1 MNLVLFGIAVA
12 CLASGC
18 ARSTLQGSSPPARR
32 SCFILQELDG
42 PVRVR
47 KGDAVCAERFPP
59 ASTFKV
65 PHAMIALDSGAR
77 TGLDDLEKWDGKTRG
92 LAVWDQDQTLATAI
106 EHSAV
111 WYFQRTAEK
120 IGRERMLGYLAK
132 LGYGNQF
139 IGNDIALFWLDGSL
153 RISADEQAS
162 FTERFVRRELPIRA
176 NAMDSVD
183 ELIRQ
188 KPGTFARAT
197 PIDLDVTWDPAV
209 TQLYGKTGST
219 DFGSDNVRWVVGHLA
234 SRQRKFVFASL
245 VVARE
250 ELSVEAVT
258 QAMHELRDAGLL
270 SRKD

>member
-1 MNLVLFGIAVA
+1 MKVDLFAIVVALLVPA
-12 CLASGC
+12 CS
-18 ARSTLQGSSPPARR
+18 RSALPQSPAARR
-32 SCFILQELDG
+32 SCFILREIDG
-42 PVRVR
+42 PVRIR
-47 KGDAVCAERFPP
+47 KGDAACAERLPP

-77 TGLDDLEKWDGKTRG
+77 SGPDDPEKWDGKSRG

-106 EHSAV
+106 QRSAV

-120 IGRERMLGYLAK
+120 IGRERMVQYLAK
-132 LGYGNQF
+132 LEYGNQV

-153 RISADEQAS
+153 RVSADEQAS
-162 FTERFVRRELPIRA
+162 FMEKFVRRELPIRKS
-176 NAMDSVD
+176 AMDTVD
-183 ELIRQ
+183 ELLLQ

-197 PIDLDVTWDPAV
+197 PVDLDVNWDPAE
-209 TQLYGKTGST
+209 TQLFGKTGSIE
-219 DFGSDNVRWVVGHLA
+219 FGPDNVRWVVGHIT
-234 SRQRKFVFASL
+234 SHGRRFVFASL

-250 ELSVEAVT
+250 ELSIEAVT

>member
-1 MNLVLFGIAVA
+1 MPADV
-12 CLASGC
+12 
-18 ARSTLQGSSPPARR
+18 PPARR
-32 SCFILQELDG
+32 SCFILREIDG
-42 PVRVR
+42 ITRIR
-47 KGDAVCAERFPP
+47 KGDAVCAERFSP

-65 PHAMIALDSGAR
+65 PHAVIALDSGAR
-77 TGLDDLEKWDGKTRG
+77 SGPDDRETWDGKSRG

-120 IGRERMLGYLAK
+120 IGRETMLRYLAK

-162 FTERFVRRELPIRA
+162 FMERFVRRELPVRRDAIET
-176 NAMDSVD
+176 VD
-183 ELIRQ
+183 ELLRQ

-197 PIDLDVTWDPAV
+197 PVELDVTWDPAQ
-209 TQLYGKTGST
+209 TQLFGKTGSVE
-219 DFGSDNVRWVVGHLA
+219 FNAENVRWVVGHVT
-234 SRQRKFVFASL
+234 SRGRRFVFTSL
-245 VVARE
+245 VVAQE
-250 ELSVEAVT
+250 ELSIEAVT

-270 SRKD
+270 SRKE

>member
-1 MNLVLFGIAVA
+1 MRAGLVVLFVSWVA
-12 CLASGC
+12 PAC
-18 ARSTLQGSSPPARR
+18 ARLAAPETAPTRR
-32 SCFILQELDG
+32 SCFILREIDG
-42 PVRVR
+42 PVTVH
-47 KGDAVCAERFPP
+47 KGGACGDLFPP

-77 TGLDDLEKWDGKTRG
+77 SGPDDREKWDGRSRG

-120 IGRERMLGYLAK
+120 IGRDRMQGYLSK

-139 IGNDIALFWLDGSL
+139 IGSDIALFWLDGSL
-153 RISADEQAS
+153 RISADEQAR
-162 FTERFVRRELPIRA
+162 FMERFVRRELPLRRD
-176 NAMDSVD
+176 AMDAVD
-183 ELIRQ
+183 ALLRQ

-197 PIDLDVTWDPAV
+197 PVDVDVTWDPPQ
-209 TQLYGKTGST
+209 TELFGKTGSVES
-219 DFGSDNVRWVVGHLA
+219 GSDNVRWAVGHVT
-234 SRQRKFVFASL
+234 SHGKRFVFTSL

-250 ELSVEAVT
+250 ELSIEAIT